1 MCLQYRSTVLHC
13 LFDVPYVEGRGET
26 RFFDVPREPLRV
38 GPGPRCES
46 DSLRPTPKSG
56 GGVFMSRGRRIVR
69 KQPWNRMERI
79 KSS

>member
-46 DSLRPTPKSG
+46 DSLR
-56 GGVFMSRGRRIVR
+56 VFMSRGRRIVR
-69 KQPWNRMERI
+69 KEPLNRERI

>member
-26 RFFDVPREPLRV
+26 EFFDVPREPLRV

-56 GGVFMSRGRRIVR
+56 GGVCMSRGRRIVR
-69 KQPWNRMERI
+69 KQPLNRERI

>member
-56 GGVFMSRGRRIVR
+56 GGVRGCGVGGIYVEGKKDRT
-69 KQPWNRMERI
+69 
-79 KSS
+79 

>member
-46 DSLRPTPKSG
+46 DSLRPTPISG
-56 GGVFMSRGRRIVR
+56 GRGGCGGIYVEG
-69 KQPWNRMERI
+69 KKDCTETAVKP
-79 KSS
+79 

>member
-46 DSLRPTPKSG
+46 DSLRPTPQIRRGSG
-56 GGVFMSRGRRIVR
+56 VGGIYVEG
-69 KQPWNRMERI
+69 K
-79 KSS
+79 KDCT

>member
-56 GGVFMSRGRRIVR
+56 GSGVGGIYVEG
-69 KQPWNRMERI
+69 K
-79 KSS
+79 KDCT

>member
-56 GGVFMSRGRRIVR
+56 GGYLCRGEEGLYVNSR
-69 KQPWNRMERI
+69 
-79 KSS
+79 

>member
-46 DSLRPTPKSG
+46 DSLRPTPQIR

-69 KQPWNRMERI
+69 KQPLNRERI

>member
-56 GGVFMSRGRRIVR
+56 GWGGVWDLCRGEEGLYVNSR
-69 KQPWNRMERI
+69 
-79 KSS
+79 

>member
-1 MCLQYRSTVLHC
+1 MCLQYRSTVLQC

-56 GGVFMSRGRRIVR
+56 GGVFMSRVRRIVR
-69 KQPWNRMERI
+69 EQPLNRERI

>member
-56 GGVFMSRGRRIVR
+56 GGGGGGGIYVEG
-69 KQPWNRMERI
+69 K
-79 KSS
+79 KDCT

>member
-56 GGVFMSRGRRIVR
+56 GVSGVGGRGSGGIYVEG
-69 KQPWNRMERI
+69 K
-79 KSS
+79 KDCT